1 MKAASIPAEMTACVW
16 RGGSGVETET
26 VPVPE
31 IGDGELLV
39 GVEACGLCPTDI
51 KKIDL
56 GLAEP
61 PVILGHEM
69 AGVVVA
75 AGQGA
80 EEFLGKRVAVY
91 HHIPCLK
98 CRLCELGRYSQCA
111 GYKKTGTT
119 AGFLPAGGGWAEY
132 VKVSSWIVSGG
143 GVVEM
148 PERLPVKVAILMEP
162 LNTCLKCTSTLPD
175 SRGTAL
181 ILGQGPVGLMLTAL
195 MHRDGWEVFTVE
207 PLPERQER
215 SVRYGAKA
223 VFHPGKDL
231 NTNLQKIA
239 PPLGPDAV
247 IAATESEAAIN
258 AALRALRPGG
268 TLILFA
274 HTRMGQEL
282 KIDAGQIGMAEKQVV
297 GSYSSSVEL
306 NGLTKETLV
315 DQHLPWEEFVTHL
328 FPLNEINQALAL
340 ARRPEGDSLKV
351 AVTPDPGKAESI
363 ESDDRGQRTEDKI
376 PNFENRNN
384 CSTILTA
391 STI

>member
-1 MKAASIPAEMTACVW
+1 MKTGTVPAEMIAAVW
-16 RGGSGVETET
+16 RGGSEVEIET

-31 IGDGELLV
+31 NGEGELLV
-39 GVEACGLCPTDI
+39 QVEACGLCPTDI

-61 PVILGHEM
+61 AAILGHEM
-69 AGVVVA
+69 VGVVVA
-75 AGQGA
+75 AGQGV
-80 EEFLGKRVAVY
+80 EEFFGKRVAVY

-98 CRLCELGRYSQCA
+98 CRLCELGRFSQCA

-119 AGFLPAGGGWAEY
+119 AGFIPAGGGWAEY

-148 PERLPVKVAILMEP
+148 PERLPGKVAILMEP
-162 LNTCLKCTSTLPD
+162 LNTCLKCKSALPD
-175 SRGTAL
+175 SKGTVV

-195 MHRDGWEVFTVE
+195 MRRDGWEVFAVE
-207 PLPERQER
+207 PLPERQEI

-231 NTNLQKIA
+231 NTNLQEIA

-258 AALRALRPGG
+258 AALRVLRPGG

-282 KIDAGQIGMAEKQVV
+282 KIDAGQIGMAEKQVI

-306 NGLTKETLV
+306 NGLTKEILV
-315 DQHLPWEEFVTHL
+315 DQRFPWDEIVTHV
-328 FPLNEINQALAL
+328 FPLNEINRALAL

-351 AVTPDPGKAESI
+351 AVTPDPAAV
-363 ESDDRGQRTEDKI
+363 KI
-376 PNFENRNN
+376 
-384 CSTILTA
+384 
-391 STI
+391 